1 MALPIS
7 HKIINRSR
15 KIQFLFLL
23 FLVKPKLRDQVVN
36 RSGGVGGEEW
46 VDLPFCF
53 VLSIPLPCS
62 PWG

>member
-53 VLSIPLPCS
+53 VLSMHLPCS